1 MLIVRGLVPRTRG
14 DDANQRLG
22 LVRYSLGPG
31 RQGAD
36 DQLTRATRKVGKV
49 KDCRLCGVSNAVAPP
64 SLPSGWVR
72 PFVAGP
78 STYALAKAG
87 LERIEEGETDLEK
100 EGERKDSF
108 HARRLVVD
116 RKSAYLI
123 IGGSEGKRGQEL
135 TGLCV

>member
-1 MLIVRGLVPRTRG
+1 M
-14 DDANQRLG
+14 
-22 LVRYSLGPG
+22 
-31 RQGAD
+31 
-36 DQLTRATRKVGKV
+36 
-49 KDCRLCGVSNAVAPP
+49 APP

-135 TGLCV
+135 TGLLFGF